1 MFDHRPLWLY
11 GLFYM
16 GLNRFRISVCP
27 ARLVQRVFARGFRG
41 VVNSKVGITSSSS
54 SSSSGVGVYV
64 PLQTSPQ
71 HYNEPQNPS

>member
-1 MFDHRPLWLY
+1 
-11 GLFYM
+11 M

-27 ARLVQRVFARGFRG
+27 AALVQGVFGRGFRG
-41 VVNSKVGITSSSS
+41 VVNSKVGISSSS
-54 SSSSGVGVYV
+54 SSSVGVYV